1 MPSAAGRGQGRA
13 LVKRRRTDAARY
25 PRNLRLVATDD
36 LLALAAPSPEHDAEI
51 LRRLLELNLERA
63 KGLALSNAGRRNG

>member
-25 PRNLRLVATDD
+25 PRNLRLVAAYGWPEE
-36 LLALAAPSPEHDAEI
+36 LAEPTPEHDAEI

-63 KGLALSNAGRRNG
+63 KGR